1 MIVFLNVRAVTIAN
15 KKVPQHKGAITG
27 KTAAELIKELL
38 DDGARVFVCPTCTK
52 QAGLDIDDRLE
63 GIEPGGPEFRK
74 LLMAPN
80 TKIISY

>member
-15 KKVPQHKGAITG
+15 KKVPQHKG
-27 KTAAELIKELL
+27 AELIKELL